1 MTTATKRRV
10 TAADV
15 AREAGVSPA
24 TVGFVMNRTK
34 GQTISEATRKRV
46 LDAAQE
52 LNYKPHHAARALRS
66 GRNKL
71 VLLVLPDWP
80 LEHSLRTN
88 LEVLTHAL
96 ASHGYTLVTYTPLAD
111 STATPLWAILEP
123 AVVIGYRQFSDE
135 DLADMKSVGI
145 RNIIPDRASAQT
157 SSDFT
162 SGPKLQAEYLLGLG
176 HTRLGFAHPA
186 DPRLEDFV
194 AARLHLVQ
202 QVCSKAGVPAPIV
215 RQVDYQ
221 DGTAALAVTAWREAG
236 VTGIVAYN
244 DETAADVISAAE
256 RQGLRVP
263 EELSVIGHDD
273 SPLAARFIPSISSV
287 GVDMEQLGLY
297 TAAIALHHAEGH
309 PLPETP
315 TNTSRIVPRESVR
328 PLVPGS

>member
-1 MTTATKRRV
+1 MTTAAKRRV

-46 LDAAQE
+46 LAAAQE

-66 GRNKL
+66 GRNKI

-88 LEVLTHAL
+88 LEVLTHEL
-96 ASHGYTLVTYTPLAD
+96 AAHGYTLVTYTPLRD
-111 STATPLWAILEP
+111 SSATPLWVILEP
-123 AVVIGYRQFSDE
+123 AVVIGYGQFSDE
-135 DLADMKSVGI
+135 DLADMRSVGI
-145 RNIIPDRASAQT
+145 RNIIPDRASAQP
-157 SSDFT
+157 SSEFT

-194 AARLHLVQ
+194 AARLRLVQ
-202 QVCSKAGVPAPIV
+202 QVCRDAGIAAPVV
-215 RQVDYQ
+215 RRVDYR
-221 DGTAALAVTAWREAG
+221 DGTSVSAVSDWREAG

-244 DETAADVISAAE
+244 DETAADVISASA
-256 RQGLRVP
+256 RKGVHVP
-263 EELSVIGHDD
+263 RELSVIGHDD
-273 SPLAARFIPSISSV
+273 SPLAARYLPSISSV

-309 PLPETP
+309 PLPVAPNDTA
-315 TNTSRIVPRESVR
+315 RIIPRESAA
-328 PLVPGS
+328 PLVGGS

>member
-1 MTTATKRRV
+1 MTTVTGRRV

-46 LDAAQE
+46 LAAAQE

-66 GRNKL
+66 GRNKI

-88 LEVLTHAL
+88 LEVLTHEL

-123 AVVIGYRQFSDE
+123 AVVIGYGQFSDE

-145 RNIIPDRASAQT
+145 RNIIPDRASEQP

-186 DPRLEDFV
+186 DPRLEEFV
-194 AARLHLVQ
+194 AVRLHLVQ
-202 QVCSKAGVPAPIV
+202 QLCRDAGVPAPVV

-221 DGTAALAVTAWREAG
+221 DGISASAVTAWREAG
-236 VTGIVAYN
+236 VTGVVAYN
-244 DETAADVISAAE
+244 DETAADVISAAA
-256 RQGLRVP
+256 RKGIRVP

-273 SPLAARFIPSISSV
+273 SPLAARFLPSISSV

-309 PLPETP
+309 PLPDMP
-315 TNTSRIVPRESVR
+315 TNTARIVPRESAAS
-328 PLVPGS
+328 LVPRS

>member
-1 MTTATKRRV
+1 LVTATGRRA

-46 LDAAQE
+46 LTASQK

-66 GRNKL
+66 GRNKI

-88 LEVLTHAL
+88 LEVLTHEL
-96 ASHGYTLVTYTPLAD
+96 AGHGYTLVTYTPLAD

-123 AVVIGYRQFSDE
+123 AVVIGYGEFSDE

-145 RNIIPDRASAQT
+145 RNIIPEKASAQP

-162 SGPKLQAEYLLGLG
+162 SGPRLQAQHLLELG
-176 HTRLGFAHPA
+176 HTRLGFARPG
-186 DPRLEDFV
+186 DPRLEEFV
-194 AARLHLVQ
+194 TARLRLVQ
-202 QVCSKAGVPAPIV
+202 QVCLEAGLSLPVV
-215 RQVDYQ
+215 EQVDYR
-221 DGTAALAVTAWREAG
+221 DGSASAAVTAWKEAG

-244 DETAADVISAAE
+244 DETAADVISAAA
-256 RQGLRVP
+256 RLGLRVP
-263 EELSVIGHDD
+263 GDLSVVGHDD
-273 SPLAARFIPSISSV
+273 SPLAARYLPSISSV
-287 GVDMEQLGLY
+287 SVDMERLGIY
-297 TAAIALHHAEGH
+297 TAGIALHHAEGH
-309 PLPETP
+309 TLPEAP
-315 TNTSRIVPRESVR
+315 TGTTKIVQRESSG
-328 PLVPGS
+328 PAKD